1 MSWLDANE
9 VFLMEVV
16 TRDRVDDLRSSADL
30 ATASAEGAGAEG
42 APPCVDDDGA
52 LLATLRRRD
61 STSAERLVA
70 RYGSRAYRLAIRIT
84 RNAADAEEVVQDAF
98 WSVIRKIDTFRGDA
112 AFGTWLY
119 RIVANAACQK
129 LRRVARHR
137 TEISLEEVLP
147 SFHDDARSAAPI
159 EDWSGRLDDPALR
172 SDLRSALGAA
182 IDDLSP
188 DYRAVV
194 VLHDVEGLSMV
205 EVARSTGI
213 TVANAKTRL
222 HRARLFLRK
231 RLGAFMETTS
241 SGDRAAQ
248 ITFATSLSYV
258 ASGAIRSHS
267 TMNRRARS
275 NSVSV

>member
-16 TRDRVDDLRSSADL
+16 SRDRMDDLRSSVDL
-30 ATASAEGAGAEG
+30 ATASAEGAGERPHDG
-42 APPCVDDDGA
+42 DGA
-52 LLATLRRRD
+52 LLETLRRRD
-61 STSAERLVA
+61 PIAAECLVA
-70 RYGSRAYRLAIRIT
+70 RYGGRAYRLAVRIT

-112 AFGTWLY
+112 AFGSWLY

-129 LRRVARHR
+129 LRRVAHHR

-147 SFHDDARSAAPI
+147 SFHDDAQRAAPI
-159 EDWSGRLDDPALR
+159 DDWSERLDDPALR
-172 SDLRSALGAA
+172 SDLRSALDAA

-188 DYRAVV
+188 EYQAVV
-194 VLHDVEGLSMV
+194 VLRDVEGLSMA
-205 EVARSTGI
+205 EVAQSVGI
-213 TVANAKTRL
+213 TLANAKTRL

-231 RLGAFMETTS
+231 RLAAFMETTS
-241 SGDRAAQ
+241 AADRAPQ

-258 ASGAIRSHS
+258 ASGAMRSHS

-275 NSVSV
+275 NSASV